1 MSDGLAVAKVLNWL
15 MQSRK
20 AEVVNHSEEDNISVH
35 GYIVS
40 IKYVYF
46 LSSPAKH
53 KNLST
58 NRVLN
63 DSCQIL
69 WSEKVTNSG
78 FNNQQSVRVNAP
90 SLSSNQHHLGS
101 LGMKTDRNRR
111 KNSSPIFVSIFL
123 AETGLGSGK
132 KNRIKNGWG

>member
-1 MSDGLAVAKVLNWL
+1 
-15 MQSRK
+15 MQSQK
-20 AEVVNHSEEDNISVH
+20 LEVVNRGEDDSNFVH
-35 GYIVS
+35 RHIVS

-78 FNNQQSVRVNAP
+78 FNNQ
-90 SLSSNQHHLGS
+90 
-101 LGMKTDRNRR
+101 
-111 KNSSPIFVSIFL
+111 
-123 AETGLGSGK
+123 
-132 KNRIKNGWG
+132 